1 MESTSRRPEL
11 FEYPYPRSLVLPEI
25 QDKDHAWARANPET
39 WMYYVD
45 PKVDKSALQHANVM
59 GGRLADDKGG
69 FADYWLNPE
78 FVPTPEYAGVELTTE
93 FEQVLWRTNSGFNN
107 IGNLIEAFSRSRLT
121 VVLPVDDP
129 EGLRGWPLRRE
140 GDSWWL
146 DVYTSAGK
154 LPRDVN
160 PWLRREVSGTDVL
173 EQVCPVEQTKVNI
186 NPDSEPGVTL
196 FGEDLAHWW
205 AEWREAERRYRAE
218 QSGEQ

>member
-1 MESTSRRPEL
+1 M
-11 FEYPYPRSLVLPEI
+11 LPEI
-25 QDKDHAWARANPET
+25 QDKDYAWARANPET

-93 FEQVLWRTNSGFNN
+93 FEQVLWRTNSGFNS
-107 IGNLIEAFSRSRLT
+107 ISKLIEAFSRSRLT

-140 GDSWWL
+140 GDWWWL
-146 DVYTSAGK
+146 DVYTSAGR

-173 EQVCPVEQTKVNI
+173 EQVCPVEQTKVHI
-186 NPDSEPGVTL
+186 DPDSELELAL
-196 FGEDLAHWW
+196 FGEDLMHWW
-205 AEWREAERRYRAE
+205 AEWCEAERRYRAE